1 MQLKSFAYCCVLFL
15 AAACG
20 PSGRSDNFGDDD
32 GTGDGGHHGGSGPE
46 VCNDGVDNDGDGLV
60 DCEDPDCSGVD
71 GCPVC
76 GVVDNPQSQPLALPD
91 TNQQDGNEPPCTSSS
106 QCAAG
111 TPNCIIGASTAG
123 GGECALS
130 YVDTLNFVGF
140 GQGQTLTDT
149 SKLIAVCATIE
160 HSWLGDL
167 QIELI
172 SPDGKSVALRQFLG
186 RGQLGE
192 FFLGHANDCD
202 TDATPVAGVGYKY
215 CWTATAAATML
226 NAAHSSCS
234 GACESWT
241 DPSCS
246 LEGSH
251 QVVPAGNYQPDVP
264 FSGLQGAQLNGNWT
278 FRVTDL
284 WQEDNGYLFDWS
296 IQFDPSLVTNC
307 SGPII
312 Q

>member
-1 MQLKSFAYCCVLFL
+1 MQLKSFAYSCVLFI

-20 PSGRSDNFGDDD
+20 PAPRSDNFGN
-32 GTGDGGHHGGSGPE
+32 GGGADGGNHGGSGGSGPE

-60 DCEDPDCSGVD
+60 DCADPDCSGID

-76 GVVDNPQSQPLALPD
+76 GMVDNPQSQPLALPD
-91 TNQQDGNEPPCTSSS
+91 TNQQDGAEPVCTSNA
-106 QCAAG
+106 QCSAG
-111 TPNCIIGASTAG
+111 TPNCVIGAPSAG

-130 YVDTLNFVGF
+130 YVDSLNFIGF

-149 SKLIAVCATIE
+149 SKLISVCATIE

-186 RGQLGE
+186 RDMLGE

-202 TDATPVAGVGYKY
+202 TDASPVPGVGYKY
-215 CWTATAAATML
+215 CWTAAAPTKMLDSTNTTCAT
-226 NAAHSSCS
+226 
-234 GACESWT
+234 GCESWADT
-241 DPSCS
+241 ACDGP
-246 LEGSH
+246 H
-251 QVVPAGNYQPDVP
+251 DVVPAGNYQPDVP
-264 FSGLQGAQLNGNWT
+264 FSGLQGAQLNGMWT

-284 WQEDNGYLFDWS
+284 WQIDNGYLFDWS
-296 IQFDPSLVTNC
+296 IQFDSSLVTNC